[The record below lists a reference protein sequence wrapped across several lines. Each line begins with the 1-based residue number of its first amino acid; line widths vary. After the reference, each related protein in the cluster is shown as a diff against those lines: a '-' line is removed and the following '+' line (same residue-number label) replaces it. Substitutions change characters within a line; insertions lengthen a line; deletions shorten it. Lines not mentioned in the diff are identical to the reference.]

1 MYDVFYKVVFQGDV
15 LPGHEQEAVQARLAE
30 LFHVNTQDAAKLFS
44 GKQHKVKS
52 NLDLDSAKKYAK
64 ALAKLGALGYI
75 EQEIVE
81 HAEEPV
87 AAATEQQVAEVPG
100 SDSDTAFTE
109 TGSFVT
115 ETGSFDVAAVRSYF
129 EAQEQKKQES
139 EKTADHSIISL
150 DELEDV
156 IEAQEEQDPTG
167 VHHVLDADAIA
178 KMLNSK

>member
-15 LPGHEQEAVQARLAE
+15 LPGHEKEAVQTRLAG
-30 LFHVNTQDAAKLFS
+30 LFHVNAQDAAKLFS

-52 NLDLDSAKKYAK
+52 NLDLESAKKYAK

-75 EQEIVE
+75 EQEIIE
-81 HAEEPV
+81 HAEE
-87 AAATEQQVAEVPG
+87 QVAGAEEQVVEPTDV
-100 SDSDTAFTE
+100 SETEFTE

-115 ETGSFDVAAVRSYF
+115 ETGSFDVSAVRAYF
-129 EAQEQKKQES
+129 ESQDQKKQET

>member
-15 LPGHEQEAVQARLAE
+15 LPGHEQKAVQTRLAE
-30 LFHVNTQDAAKLFS
+30 LFGVNPQDASKLFS
-44 GKQHKVKS
+44 GKEHKVKS
-52 NLDLDSAKKYAK
+52 NLDLASAKKYAK

-81 HAEEPV
+81 HTEPQAVEQVTEAPDAQEAE
-87 AAATEQQVAEVPG
+87 
-100 SDSDTAFTE
+100 FTE

-115 ETGSFDVAAVRSYF
+115 ETGSFDVSAVRAYF
-129 EAQEQKKQES
+129 EAQEAKKEED
-139 EKTADHSIISL
+139 EKTGDHSIFSL

-156 IEAQEEQDPTG
+156 IEAQEDQEPTG
-167 VHHVLDADAIA
+167 VHSVLDADKIA